1 MTAKVYSEFCKGAR
15 ILVPYIFLQEI
26 GFTASIILSEILAEY
41 NYASNHKV
49 DDYLGFIFDV
59 ERASTVLK
67 IDIEKIIEQLEYL
80 HELKFIEFY
89 DIGLSDSYYIV
100 VNDDDILSFKTEQE
114 EKKFCNNWDAGLL
127 ASVNPIHKN
136 VDFSESTL
144 KIKHYFDT
152 NAKNPKSIPMLEY
165 LLLNYWVKCYENI
178 DGNIFEVFSD
188 MDDLIQQCAAKEIVE
203 MGYTKS
209 QATFRVLIRTLKNHK
224 MNFLMRFPLIVIS
237 VKGYPLYNK

>member
-41 NYASNHKV
+41 NYASNNKV

-59 ERASTVLK
+59 ERASKVLN
-67 IDIEKIIEQLEYL
+67 IAVETIVEQLEYL
-80 HELKFIEFY
+80 HELKFIIF
-89 DIGLSDSYYIV
+89 DSIGLADSLYIRV
-100 VNDDDILSFKTEQE
+100 YDDNILNFKKELEVKNFNND
-114 EKKFCNNWDAGLL
+114 WDAGLL
-127 ASVNPIHKN
+127 ASVNPIHKK

-188 MDDLIQQCAAKEIVE
+188 MDDFIQQCATKDNSRNGIQEVTNQLEIA
-203 MGYTKS
+203 Y
-209 QATFRVLIRTLKNHK
+209 RNLKKQQNE
-224 MNFLMRFPLIVIS
+224 LLDEIP
-237 VKGYPLYNK
+237 PDCD

>member
-59 ERASTVLK
+59 ERASKVLN
-67 IDIEKIIEQLEYL
+67 IAVETIVEQLEYL
-80 HELKFIEFY
+80 HELKFIIF
-89 DIGLSDSYYIV
+89 DSIGLADSLYIRV
-100 VNDDDILSFKTEQE
+100 YDDNILNFKKELEVKNFNND
-114 EKKFCNNWDAGLL
+114 WDAGLL
-127 ASVNPIHKN
+127 ASVNPIHKK

-165 LLLNYWVKCYENI
+165 LLLDYWVKCYENI
-178 DGNIFEVFSD
+178 GGNIFEVFSD
-188 MDDLIQQCAAKEIVE
+188 MDDFIQQCAAKENSRDGI
-203 MGYTKS
+203 YKITSNLQSAYQK
-209 QATFRVLIRTLKNHK
+209 LKK
-224 MNFLMRFPLIVIS
+224 QDELFDEIP
-237 VKGYPLYNK
+237 PDCD

>member
-1 MTAKVYSEFCKGAR
+1 MNKMTAKVYSEFCKGAR

-114 EKKFCNNWDAGLL
+114 GKKFCNNWDAGLL

-188 MDDLIQQCAAKEIVE
+188 MDDLIQQCAAKENSRDGI
-203 MGYTKS
+203 YKITS
-209 QATFRVLIRTLKNHK
+209 NLQSAYQ
-224 MNFLMRFPLIVIS
+224 NFKKPQDEFFDEIP
-237 VKGYPLYNK
+237 PDCD

>member
-59 ERASTVLK
+59 QRASKVLK
-67 IDIEKIIEQLEYL
+67 IDIETIVEQLEYL

-89 DIGLSDSYYIV
+89 DIGLLDSYYIV

-114 EKKFCNNWDAGLL
+114 AKKFCNNWDDGLL
-127 ASVNPIHKN
+127 ASVNPTHKK

-152 NAKNPKSIPMLEY
+152 YAKNPKSIPMLEY
-165 LLLNYWVKCYENI
+165 LLLNYWVKSYESI
-178 DGNIFEVFSD
+178 AGNIFEVFSD
-188 MDDLIQQCAAKEIVE
+188 MDDFIQQCAAKDNSRDGIYEITSNLQSA
-203 MGYTKS
+203 Y
-209 QATFRVLIRTLKNHK
+209 RNLKK
-224 MNFLMRFPLIVIS
+224 QQDELFDEIP
-237 VKGYPLYNK
+237 PDCD